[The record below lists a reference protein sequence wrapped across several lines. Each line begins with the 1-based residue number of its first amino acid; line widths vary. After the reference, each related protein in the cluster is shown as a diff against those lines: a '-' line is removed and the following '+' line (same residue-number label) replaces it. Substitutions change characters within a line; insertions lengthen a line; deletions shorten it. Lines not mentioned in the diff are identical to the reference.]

1 MSQQVKAQSAQV
13 NVCAQLTTAV
23 TLTCGLIGHDRRRF
37 VITTAVAA
45 VIWALYAFFIGRLG
59 GKAFED
65 KPWVGLLVA
74 FSTTVVVSALIEAV
88 RRISPAGRRHGP
100 REGNQERAAE
110 RRREDLVSSGPS
122 RIAVDTIRREARGRI
137 GRFCSARLGRPDGTV
152 PRMPPV
158 WIGLTLAFASALVT
172 NTAYSLEHD
181 AAAALPPLSPRRPF
195 RSAELL
201 LRDRRWL
208 TAFAAETAGWLMYVA
223 ALRLAPIALVQA
235 VAASGVAVL
244 AFATARGHPSRLA
257 RREQAAVVLAVAGL
271 VLLALS
277 LVGTTESDQHPYVVG
292 VIIWLAACGGGAA
305 LLIAAPPHFAR
316 AASLGLAAGLLFADG
331 DISAKLVGYG
341 GLWLVAL
348 ATLII
353 AYAVGTSVL
362 QWAYQRGDAL
372 TAAGM
377 ATMAT
382 NAVPIAAGF
391 VLFGET
397 LPRGMRAVLQVAAFA
412 CLVASAVALGHQQAP
427 RADQTAPRADR
438 IGEGSA

>member
-1 MSQQVKAQSAQV
+1 MPP
-13 NVCAQLTTAV
+13 
-23 TLTCGLIGHDRRRF
+23 I
-37 VITTAVAA
+37 
-45 VIWALYAFFIGRLG
+45 
-59 GKAFED
+59 
-65 KPWVGLLVA
+65 WVGLV
-74 FSTTVVVSALIEAV
+74 
-88 RRISPAGRRHGP
+88 
-100 REGNQERAAE
+100 
-110 RRREDLVSSGPS
+110 
-122 RIAVDTIRREARGRI
+122 
-137 GRFCSARLGRPDGTV
+137 
-152 PRMPPV
+152 
-158 WIGLTLAFASALVT
+158 LAFASALVT

-208 TAFAAETAGWLMYVA
+208 TAFAAETTGWLMYVA
-223 ALRLAPIALVQA
+223 ALRLAPLALVQS

-257 RREQAAVVLAVAGL
+257 RREQLAVVLAVAGL
-271 VLLALS
+271 TLLALS
-277 LVGTTESDQHPYVVG
+277 LVDTTESDQHPP
-292 VIIWLAACGGGAA
+292 VIGIIVWLAACGGGAA
-305 LLIAAPPHFAR
+305 LLIATPTRLAR

-348 ATLII
+348 ATLIV

-377 ATMAT
+377 ATMAA

-397 LPRGMRAVLQVAAFA
+397 LPRGLRAVLQVAAFG

-427 RADQTAPRADR
+427 RAASRPRALTPSGRGPDSVR
-438 IGEGSA
+438 PAPPVRGRAGFRAMPGP